1 MEQVSIIQGSGAA
14 LLQPSIDTE
23 VIISVERVMAFKRGE
38 LGPYCL
44 EALRFR
50 RDGGENPDF
59 VLNQPRYRG
68 ATILIAGENFGCGS
82 SREAAVWSLF
92 DRGIRCIISPSFGD
106 IFYTNCLQNGLLPIV
121 MPVEQAQRLAA
132 ELAAAADPA
141 MTVDLVAQRITA
153 ASGRTVPF
161 EIDSGKRAALL
172 AGLDEV
178 RQTLKLAPAIAAFQA
193 ADRTL
198 HPWIYAGV
206 ARRAA
211 RVLLLAGDGI
221 GPEIMGEVRRV
232 IEWFISRRRLD
243 LELREDLYGIS
254 SWQAHGAVVR
264 DQAWDE
270 IRVADAIL
278 FGAAGSPEYAKIPR
292 AQWPPENMLRIRKE
306 LGLFV
311 NLRPVR
317 MSEKLSEVSSLRPEI
332 ACGADFLIVRGLAGD
347 ANAGTPGG
355 PEIECIARVAFEMA
369 RVRHSRVC
377 SVDKADGRHVA
388 MRWREVVQ
396 AVHDAEYPDV
406 DLRHMHVDT
415 AAMQLAGAP
424 RQFDVLLTENP
435 FGGILS
441 DSADMMGGSIGMFP
455 SASLGT
461 AGADGRRRALYEP
474 IHGSAQNIAGK
485 GVANPIGAISSF
497 GMCLQFSI
505 GLPQEAR
512 LLGQAV
518 DAAMASGACTP
529 DIAAAGIPAVST
541 AAVGDAVLAA
551 LEQYGRY

>member
-1 MEQVSIIQGSGAA
+1 MEKVSIIQGSGAA
-14 LLQPSIDTE
+14 LLQPNIDTE

-50 RDGGENPDF
+50 RDGSENPDF

-68 ATILIAGENFGCGS
+68 ATVLIAGENFGCGS

-121 MPVEQAQRLAA
+121 MPVEQVQRLAA
-132 ELAAAADPA
+132 ELIAAAEPA
-141 MTVDLVAQRITA
+141 MTVDLVVQRITS

-161 EIDSGKRAALL
+161 EIDAGKRAALL

-178 RQTLKLAPAIAAFQA
+178 NQTLRRAPAIAAFQA
-193 ADRTL
+193 ADRAL

-221 GPEIMGEVRRV
+221 GPEIMAEVRRV
-232 IEWFISRRRLD
+232 MEWFISRRRLD
-243 LELREDLYGIS
+243 LELREDLCGIS
-254 SWQAHGAVVR
+254 SWHAHGTVVR
-264 DQAWDE
+264 EQAWNE
-270 IRVADAIL
+270 IRAADAIL
-278 FGAAGSPEYAKIPR
+278 FGAAGSPEYTNIPR
-292 AQWPPENMLRIRKE
+292 AQWPAENMLRIRKE
-306 LGLFV
+306 LKLFV
-311 NLRPVR
+311 NLRPC
-317 MSEKLSEVSSLRPEI
+317 
-332 ACGADFLIVRGLAGD
+332 AADLLIVRGLAGGSD
-347 ANAGTPGG
+347 AGTPGG

-369 RVRHSRVC
+369 RVRRSRVC
-377 SVDKADGRHVA
+377 SVEAAVRHSA

-396 AVHDAEYPDV
+396 TVHDVEYPDV
-406 DLRHMHVDT
+406 DLRHMSVD
-415 AAMQLAGAP
+415 AAATQLAGAP
-424 RQFDVLLTENP
+424 GQFDVLLTENL
-435 FGGILS
+435 FDDTLS
-441 DSADMMGGSIGMFP
+441 DGADMMAGSIGMFP
-455 SASLGT
+455 SASLGI
-461 AGADGRRRALYEP
+461 ADADGRRRALYQP
-474 IHGSAQNIAGK
+474 IHGSAPTIAGN
-485 GVANPIGAISSF
+485 GVANPIGAILSF

-518 DAAMASGACTP
+518 EAAMASGARTP
-529 DIAAAGIPAVST
+529 DIAAGRPAVST
-541 AAVGDAVLAA
+541 AVVGDAVLAA
-551 LEQYGRY
+551 LEQHRRY